1 MNAGILLFG
10 VAALCALVFL
20 IRGIEGDHRA
30 GAGAMGGNAHP
41 GGQGLARESA
51 GSRPRHPTRDRVSL
65 AMAVLGTAAAVAGAY
80 FRYLAGGI

>member
-1 MNAGILLFG
+1 MNAGIMLFG

-20 IRGIEGDHRA
+20 VRGIEGDPRA
-30 GAGAMGGNAHP
+30 GAGAMGGNADP
-41 GGQGLARESA
+41 GGRGLTSARATSQ
-51 GSRPRHPTRDRVSL
+51 SRNPTRDKLSL